1 MALKITCPHCGHPTR
16 LTEPYPLPGASRQ
29 CPCGRALAI
38 TYPMGM
44 VDFLRRKGSVFE
56 DDSVAPAPSTGVD
69 FRPTPPPRSE
79 PTPPMAHRAG
89 EPPEKR
95 SPTLSPP
102 REEGTV
108 LEPRPIGSSE
118 RTEAVGGA
126 AALPERPDP
135 AFRTGVV
142 PNPGVVRA
150 PSAPAPAGQPIRTK
164 KDKKKKKSGG
174 WLGRIFASSATLG
187 ALLCLLGVIGGFTVM
202 WYYGRDLPSV
212 EALGAY
218 RPPTVTTVYD
228 ANGELMGEI
237 YEKRRYVVPLDRMP
251 KHLLQSFIA
260 AEDANFYTHGGIDY
274 MGIVRAIGRNAMQG
288 KKAQGASTITQQVAR
303 NFLLTNEK
311 TFARKIKEVLL
322 SRRIEQAFDKEHIL
336 FLYLNQIYLGSGAYG
351 VEAAA
356 RVYFGKHVEDLDVA
370 ESAMIAGLPQRPSD
384 YSPHR
389 HFEKAK
395 ARQSYV
401 LGQMVDNGFLT
412 QAQSDAA
419 TKEQLTVVARRN
431 EFLLKA
437 PWFTEHV
444 RRHLVE
450 AFGQDRVYNDGI
462 EVTTTCDL
470 KLQQEA
476 QKAVT
481 EGVTGT
487 DEKVG
492 WRGAAETLGEASMAT
507 RIAELTTKNDEII
520 EGERYQAVV
529 TDVQKKHAIVDLG
542 GGKGIIPLAWTGWA
556 YKPDPNRNSKY
567 RKQDDLTHA
576 LTRGDVVTVEVV
588 NRNFKDA
595 ADLANYADAGEGP
608 FAAVELYQE
617 PDIQGA
623 LYSYRLEDG
632 AVLALVGGVDFKDTQ
647 FNRAIQAQRQVGST
661 FKPIVYAA
669 AIESKKFTV
678 GTIVQDAPIVFNT
691 LKSQL
696 WKPEN
701 YGEDYLGDITLRKA
715 LALSRNVVTI
725 RVLDVIGLD
734 PVYNLARKLGIES
747 PMEVDLSMGLGS
759 ASLNMPE
766 LARAYSAFATL
777 GRKVEPHYINKVV
790 DRDGKVL
797 EQWQKPAEWERVI
810 DPGVAGIANWL
821 LQEVA
826 SNGTAAKAQKLGL
839 HVAGKTGTTN
849 DFHDAWFVGFTPTV
863 LTAVWVG
870 YDQPKSLG
878 SSSTGGYT
886 ALPIWMD
893 YMEDAVPKAD
903 DRPFAAPPGVSWV
916 SIDEETGRPM
926 AGGRGMPFLPG
937 TAPAG
942 AAAAAGQKTSE
953 DLLTTEW

>member
-1 MALKITCPHCGHPTR
+1 
-16 LTEPYPLPGASRQ
+16 
-29 CPCGRALAI
+29 
-38 TYPMGM
+38 
-44 VDFLRRKGSVFE
+44 
-56 DDSVAPAPSTGVD
+56 
-69 FRPTPPPRSE
+69 
-79 PTPPMAHRAG
+79 MAHRAG
-89 EPPEKR
+89 ESPPAPG
-95 SPTLSPP
+95 PTPSPP
-102 REEGTV
+102 REEGTTV
-108 LEPRPIGSSE
+108 EPRPAGSAE
-118 RTEAVGGA
+118 RTEAVGPPA
-126 AALPERPDP
+126 SFVERPEP
-135 AFRTGVV
+135 AHRTGVI
-142 PNPGVVRA
+142 PSPGPVRSPTA
-150 PSAPAPAGQPIRTK
+150 ASALPQPIRTK
-164 KDKKKKKSGG
+164 KDKKKKKSRG
-174 WLGRIFASSATLG
+174 WLGGIFASSATFG
-187 ALLCLLGVIGGFTVM
+187 AFLCLLGVIGGFGVI

-212 EALGAY
+212 ETLGAY

-251 KHLLQSFIA
+251 KHLLQAFIA
-260 AEDANFYTHGGIDY
+260 AEDANFYVHGGIDY
-274 MGIVRAIGRNAMQG
+274 MGIVRAIGRNAMKG

-311 TFARKIKEVLL
+311 TFSRKIKEVLL
-322 SRRIEQAFDKEHIL
+322 SRRIEQAFEKEHIL

-370 ESAMIAGLPQRPSD
+370 ESSLIAGLPQRPSD

-401 LGQMVDNGFLT
+401 LGQMVDNAFLT
-412 QAQSDAA
+412 PEQSSAA
-419 TKEQLTVVARRN
+419 AEKALTVVARRN

-444 RRHLVE
+444 RRHLVDT
-450 AFGQDRVYNDGI
+450 FGQDRVYNDGI

-470 KLQQEA
+470 KLQGEA

-481 EGVTGT
+481 DGVTGT

-492 WRGAAETLGEASMAT
+492 WRGAAESLGETSIAA
-507 RIAELTTKNDEII
+507 RIAELTTKNNGII
-520 EGERYQAVV
+520 EGERYEGVV
-529 TDVQKKHAIVDLG
+529 IEAAKKHAVVDLG
-542 GGKGIIPLAWTGWA
+542 GDKVIIPLSWTGWA

-567 RKQDDLTHA
+567 RKQDDLTRA

-588 NRNFKDA
+588 NHNFRDA
-595 ADLANYADAGEGP
+595 PELATYADAGEGP
-608 FAAVELYQE
+608 FAAAQLYQE

-623 LYSYRLEDG
+623 LFSYRLEDG

-678 GTIVQDAPIVFNT
+678 GTIVQDAPIVYNT

-734 PVYNLARKLGIES
+734 AVYNLARKVGIES
-747 PMEVDLSMGLGS
+747 AMEVDLSMGLGS

-766 LARAYSAFATL
+766 LARAYSPFATL

-797 EQWQKPAEWERVI
+797 EQWQKPAEWGRVI
-810 DPGVAGIANWL
+810 DPSVAGITNWL

-863 LTAVWVG
+863 MTAVWVG

-878 SSSTGGYT
+878 SSATGGYT

-903 DRPFAAPPGVSWV
+903 DRPFAPPPGVSWV
-916 SIDEETGRPM
+916 SIDENTGRPM

-942 AAAAAGQKTSE
+942 AEAEAGQKTSE